1 MKTDMIQA
9 DRYKAIIF
17 DVGDTLL
24 TREPSSHN
32 LLIEKCQEI
41 GLTLD
46 ESTARSAFKQAE
58 IWAGNQALC
67 EMNGEPRMPDRE
79 FDQHFFMTVLR
90 TAFKEKAEDELV
102 QLRDQL
108 KAMPSPKQAWV
119 LVSGVHQTLKKLKES
134 GVILGIAS
142 NFDETLPDLCDQLG
156 LTPYFDTIVV
166 SSLVGI
172 EKPNPEIMRIA
183 CHRLDIAPSTS
194 LYVGDHPLDVFC
206 AKEAGMSVAWLCDP
220 EDVLPEQIRYQAD
233 YRIHSPGEITVR
245 LGM

>member
-1 MKTDMIQA
+1 MIQA

-32 LLIEKCQEI
+32 ILIKKCQEI

-46 ESTARSAFKQAE
+46 EATAQSAFKQAE

-67 EMNGEPRMPDRE
+67 EMHGEPRMPDKE
-79 FDQHFFMTVLR
+79 FDQRFFKTVLR
-90 TAFKEKAEDELV
+90 TAFKEKTEDELV
-102 QLRDQL
+102 QLRNQL
-108 KAMPSPKQAWV
+108 RAMPSPKQAWV
-119 LVSGVHQTLKKLKES
+119 LISGVHQTLKKLKES
-134 GVILGIAS
+134 GFTLGIAS
-142 NFDETLPDLCDQLG
+142 NFNETLPNLCDQFG

-194 LYVGDHPLDVFC
+194 LYVGDHPFDVSC

-220 EDVLPEQIRYQAD
+220 EDVLPEQIWHEAD
-233 YRIHSPGEITVR
+233 HCIYSLSEITVR
-245 LGM
+245 LGT